1 MHFSDTFDTF
11 DKILFLIIIFTF
23 FSPFVKTGVM
33 IACFKTDGNLQFL
46 TDLLK
51 LKCRNSTYRYA
62 FSLICLVGVSV
73 SWHVLDVPKSIV
85 LIVVYIE
92 GIRSTQLCIRET
104 EGAMRKQKEW
114 EENKSSKKNL
124 RV

>member
-1 MHFSDTFDTF
+1 
-11 DKILFLIIIFTF
+11 
-23 FSPFVKTGVM
+23 M

-62 FSLICLVGVSV
+62 SSLICLVGVSV

-92 GIRSTQLCIRET
+92 GIRST
-104 EGAMRKQKEW
+104 
-114 EENKSSKKNL
+114 
-124 RV
+124 